1 MVTPASSPT
10 NDRRTALLGATI
22 EEIALAGTR
31 GMRVDEIARRAGV
44 STALIY
50 HHFTNRAGLLLAAL
64 EHVGERAEAYTDH
77 ADGTGRDDLIA
88 VLLDEIQDEAV
99 VRVNSAAWSEL
110 RGSAIFDQALRS
122 TLSALRARWADDIA
136 DLVRRGQDDGSL
148 DRSLEPVEVGL
159 QLPMIVEGV
168 SASWLTGTLSTHE
181 ARAHLESIVVA
192 ILRG

>member
-10 NDRRTALLGATI
+10 NDRRAALLVATI
-22 EEIALAGTR
+22 EEIARAGTR

-64 EHVGERAEAYTDH
+64 AHVGERAEAYTNH
-77 ADGTGRDDLIA
+77 ADSTGRDDLIA
-88 VLLDEIQDEAV
+88 VLLDEIQDEAM

-148 DRSLEPVEVGL
+148 DRSLDPAAMGI
-159 QLPMIVEGV
+159 QLPMIAEGV
-168 SASWLTGTLSTHE
+168 SASWLTGTLSIHE
-181 ARAHLESIVVA
+181 ARDHLESMVVA
-192 ILRG
+192 VLRG